1 MSVVYVREQ
10 GAVVRRRGERLLV
23 TKNDRRLMDIPLIHL
38 EQLALFGNVQ
48 LTAPAMALLL
58 QREVD
63 VVFFSSRG
71 RFRGRLMHTGSKF
84 AALRHAQLQRMTDQD
99 AAMNI
104 ARQIVG
110 GKLANQRSLLLWKA
124 HQVSSPDI
132 QTALDRAAKGIG
144 TMLYRAKQA
153 RSLDS
158 LRGYEGKAGAYYFA
172 ALKTLLAPEWGFRG
186 RAYYPPPDPFNA
198 MLSFGYS
205 LLLKDATAAVQLVGL
220 DPYLGFFHAIAYGR
234 PSLALDVMEEFRP
247 LLVDTVALQLVNNGL
262 ITPSDFVRTGRAE
275 RPIELGD
282 QAMERLINAYE
293 ERLASRV
300 THPGSGQ
307 QVTYRRCLELQVRQ
321 LARLILGKTRR
332 YEPMVITKHAHARG

>member
-10 GAVVRRRGERLLV
+10 GAVVRRQGERLLV
-23 TKNDRRLMDIPLIHL
+23 TKNEHRLMDIPLIHL

-48 LTAPAMALLL
+48 VTAPAMALLL

-71 RFRGRLMHTGSKF
+71 KFRGRLMHTGSKF

-99 AAMNI
+99 VAMSI
-104 ARQIVG
+104 ARQVVV
-110 GKLANQRSLLLWKA
+110 GKLGNQRWLLQL
-124 HQVSSPDI
+124 Q
-132 QTALDRAAKGIG
+132 
-144 TMLYRAKQA
+144 AKQA
-153 RSLDS
+153 SSPALQRALAKAAQGVDTMLSRARQTHSLDS

-172 ALKTLLAPEWGFRG
+172 AFKAMLEPEWGFRG

-198 MLSFGYS
+198 VLSFGYS

-220 DPYLGFFHAIAYGR
+220 DPYLGFFHALAYGR

-247 LLVDTVALQLVNNGL
+247 LLVDVVALQLVNSGR
-262 ITPSDFVRTGRAE
+262 ITLSDFVRTGRAE

-282 QAMERLINAYE
+282 QALERLIGAYE
-293 ERLASRV
+293 KRLTSRV
-300 THPGSGQ
+300 TYPGTGEQ
-307 QVTYRRCLELQVRQ
+307 MTYRRCLELQARQ
-321 LARLILGKTRR
+321 LARVILGKAKR
-332 YEPMVITKHAHARG
+332 YRPMVLR